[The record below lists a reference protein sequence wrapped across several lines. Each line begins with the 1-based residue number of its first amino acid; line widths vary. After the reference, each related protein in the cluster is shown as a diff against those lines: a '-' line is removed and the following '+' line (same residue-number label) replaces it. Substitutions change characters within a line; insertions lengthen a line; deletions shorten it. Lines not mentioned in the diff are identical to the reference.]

1 MDRRTERDVTTAGI
15 LQLIKLPDVLSVLN
29 ALLGFSAILLVL
41 GGVSVTERAL
51 KNALVLI
58 LLAAVVDGLDGI
70 VARTLQKSPLGTYL
84 DSLADMISFG
94 LAPAI
99 VVYVLIKD
107 YLAVTSP
114 RVEVVLAFCGA
125 YVICGMLRLARFNA
139 KAFLCGALPHDPAS
153 PVRAYKESFIKE
165 TGSSFSTGILL
176 KKEELTN
183 SDFVGFP
190 ITGSATFLAS
200 VILMSIELEL
210 LRSSNALFLV
220 GLIGLLCLLMISR
233 IRYRN
238 LRDKRIVIPLGVVFF
253 ALFCLYLLSSKF
265 IYLIIAVVTL
275 TAVYICSPFISKN
288 LNTHTINR
296 VQYETKRK

>member
-1 MDRRTERDVTTAGI
+1 MDRCTEREVTTEGI
-15 LQLIKLPDVLSVLN
+15 LKLIKLPDLISVLN
-29 ALLGFSAILLVL
+29 ALIGFSAILLVL
-41 GGVSVTERAL
+41 GGVSVTEQAL

-58 LLAAVVDGLDGI
+58 LLAAVVDGLDGM
-70 VARTLQKSPLGTYL
+70 VARNLQYSPLGQYL
-84 DSLADMISFG
+84 DSLADIISFG

-114 RVEVVLAFCGA
+114 RVEVVVAFCGA

-139 KAFLCGALPHDPAS
+139 KAFFQ
-153 PVRAYKESFIKE
+153 KESFIKE
-165 TGSSFSTGILL
+165 TGSSFSSGILL

-210 LRSSNALFLV
+210 LRSSNAPFLV
-220 GLIGLLCLLMISR
+220 GLIGLLCVLMISR
-233 IRYRN
+233 IRYKN
-238 LRDKRIVIPLGVVFF
+238 LRDKRIVIPLGIVFF
-253 ALFCLYLLSSKF
+253 AFFCLYLLSSKF
-265 IYLIIAVVTL
+265 IYPIIVVVIL

-288 LNTHTINR
+288 LNTHNINR
-296 VQYETKRK
+296 IRYERKRK